1 MHLCNLS
8 TNTTA
13 VSKTDFFSVE
23 PVGGQ
28 SSGRNKTKNKLYKST
43 HDKLQCNCWST
54 SWWTSK
60 TPSPSSGPFEEL
72 SPPYIN
78 VITLVH
84 IELLTEN
91 KRFLSHLLQHNW
103 IWIIANW
110 GRSLHKQCEYSD
122 IGEDT
127 IQVQIQHN
135 SITPSVLVF
144 RYQTHRKPALVE
156 KASNS
161 PTQGGS

>member
-43 HDKLQCNCWST
+43 HDKLQCNCWFT
-54 SWWTSK
+54 SWWTSE

-72 SPPYIN
+72 SPP
-78 VITLVH
+78 
-84 IELLTEN
+84 
-91 KRFLSHLLQHNW
+91 
-103 IWIIANW
+103 
-110 GRSLHKQCEYSD
+110 
-122 IGEDT
+122 
-127 IQVQIQHN
+127 
-135 SITPSVLVF
+135 
-144 RYQTHRKPALVE
+144 
-156 KASNS
+156 
-161 PTQGGS
+161 